1 MKQSTIIKYGYILM
15 AVLGVAAILAVTFM
29 LRSTSEVRSVQN
41 ARLESFTAA
50 EQLRGGS
57 ALLTNTVRGYVV
69 TGDRNWLNQY
79 WAEINETKSRD
90 KAIQSLTEMGT
101 PAEELALIEQ
111 AGTNSTGLVL
121 AETRA
126 QRLTLEAT
134 GVAQADMPPAVAEYQ
149 LIPADRALDAA
160 EKRQLA
166 TTIVFGRD
174 YLKAVDEIMAPI
186 NQFNEQMSTRVTDNV
201 ASAQRSQTIAEMSLF
216 AVVLLLLAAL
226 GSFLFIMNSKVG
238 RVLTGYARTLSER
251 DPYDLTVVLDPDGV
265 EETQVVAEAFNAQQ
279 ASLADVLRSIEGN
292 TVDLEQTAT
301 RLAANSDQFAS
312 SASQTSRSASNAS
325 NAATEVSGNV
335 DSVAAGTE
343 EMNASIREIAS
354 AAARASEVAM
364 EAVRSAEA
372 TSATVAELSESSI
385 RIGEVMKSITS
396 IAEQTNLLALNAT
409 IEAARAGE
417 AGKGFAVVA
426 NEVKDLAQQ
435 SAGAT
440 EDISEKVLS
449 IQGDAAATSQALAEI
464 TEVIA
469 RINETQ
475 STIASAV
482 EEQTATTNEMSRSV
496 QDAASGARGIADTIR
511 GVANLA
517 GQGSEAAGVT
527 RTEVTTLTDLANQMS
542 NSVRRFKFNA

>member
-1 MKQSTIIKYGYILM
+1 MKQSTLIKYGYILM
-15 AVLGVAAILAVTFM
+15 AVLAVAAILAVTFM
-29 LRSTSEVRSVQN
+29 VRATNSATDAQDT
-41 ARLESFTAA
+41 RLASINAA

-57 ALLTNTVRGYVV
+57 GHLTDTVRGYVV

-79 WAEINETKSRD
+79 WTEINETKSRD
-90 KAIQSLTEMGT
+90 RAIQTLTEMGT

-111 AGTNSTGLVL
+111 AGKNSTGLVA

-149 LIPADRALDAA
+149 LIPADRALEPA
-160 EKRQLA
+160 EQRALA
-166 TTIVFGRD
+166 TTLVYGRD
-174 YLKAVDEIMAPI
+174 YLAAVDEIMAPI
-186 NQFNEQMSTRVTDNV
+186 NQFNESMTARVQADV
-201 ASAQRSQTIAEMSLF
+201 DSAQDAQLLSEIALSI
-216 AVVLLLLAAL
+216 VVAMLLAAL
-226 GSFLFIMNSKVG
+226 GAFLFIMNTKVG
-238 RVLTGYARTLSER
+238 RVLTNYARTLTER
-251 DPYDLTVVLDPDGV
+251 DPYDLTVSLEPDGV
-265 EETQVVAEAFNAQQ
+265 QETQVVAEAFNAQQ
-279 ASLADVLRSIEGN
+279 VSLADVLRSIEGN
-292 TVDLEQTAT
+292 TVDLEQAAT

-312 SASQTSRSASNAS
+312 SAAQTSQSASNAS

-496 QDAASGARGIADTIR
+496 QDAASGARGIAETIR

-542 NSVRRFKFNA
+542 ASVRRFKINA

>member
-1 MKQSTIIKYGYILM
+1 MKQSTLIKYGYIVM
-15 AVLGVAAILAVTFM
+15 AVLAIVTVIAVTFM
-29 LRSTSEVRSVQN
+29 FRASGDTKTAQDTQMRS
-41 ARLESFTAA
+41 LAA
-50 EQLRGGS
+50 AAQMSGGS
-57 ALLTNTVRGYVV
+57 ARLTSTVRGYVV
-69 TGDRNWLNQY
+69 TGDRDWLNQY
-79 WAEINETKSRD
+79 WTEVNETKSRD
-90 KAIQSLTEMGT
+90 KAIETLVQLGT
-101 PAEELALIEQ
+101 PQSELDLIDQ
-111 AGTNSTGLVL
+111 AGKNSAGLVT

-126 QRLTLEAT
+126 QRLVLDAS
-134 GVAQADMPPAVAEYQ
+134 GVAPSDMPPAVAEYQ
-149 LIPADRALDAA
+149 PIASDRALDAA

-166 TTIVFGRD
+166 QTIVFGRD
-174 YLKAVDEIMAPI
+174 YLSAVEQIMAPVD
-186 NQFNEQMSTRVTDNV
+186 QFNQDMTARVSVDV
-201 ASAQRSQTIAEMSLF
+201 SAAESAQRTAEL
-216 AVVLLLLAAL
+216 AVTAVAIILLLVL
-226 GSFLFIMNSKVG
+226 GAFLFVMNSKVG

-251 DPYDLTVVLDPDGV
+251 DPYDLTVQLQPDGV

-279 ASLADVLRSIEGN
+279 SSLAEVLRSIEEN
-292 TVDLEQTAT
+292 TEDLEKAAQ
-301 RLAANSDQFAS
+301 RLASNSDEFAD
-312 SASQTSRSASNAS
+312 SAGQTSRSATDAS
-325 NAATEVSGNV
+325 HAAGEVSGNV

-343 EMNASIREIAS
+343 EMNASIQEIAS
-354 AAARASEVAM
+354 
-364 EAVRSAEA
+364 A

-435 SAGAT
+435 SASAT

-475 STIASAV
+475 ATIASAV

-511 GVANLA
+511 GVAGLA
-517 GQGSEAAGVT
+517 GKGSEAATVT
-527 RTEVTTLTDLANQMS
+527 RTEVSSLSDLANKMS
-542 NSVRRFKFNA
+542 ASVRRFKVRA

>member
-1 MKQSTIIKYGYILM
+1 MKQSTLIKYGYIVM
-15 AVLGVAAILAVTFM
+15 AVLAIVTVIAVTFM
-29 LRSTSEVRSVQN
+29 FRASGTKTAQDTQMRS
-41 ARLESFTAA
+41 LAA
-50 EQLRGGS
+50 AAQMSGGS
-57 ALLTNTVRGYVV
+57 ARLTSTVRGYVV
-69 TGDRNWLNQY
+69 TGDRDWLNQY
-79 WAEINETKSRD
+79 WTEVNETKSRD
-90 KAIQSLTEMGT
+90 KAIETLVQLGT
-101 PAEELALIEQ
+101 PQSELDLIDQ
-111 AGTNSTGLVL
+111 AGKNSAGLVT

-126 QRLTLEAT
+126 QRLVLDAS
-134 GVAQADMPPAVAEYQ
+134 GVAPSDMPPAVAEYQ
-149 LIPADRALDAA
+149 PIASDRALDAA

-166 TTIVFGRD
+166 QTIVFGRD
-174 YLKAVDEIMAPI
+174 YLSAVEQIMAPVD
-186 NQFNEQMSTRVTDNV
+186 QFNQDMTARVSADV
-201 ASAQRSQTIAEMSLF
+201 SAAESAQRTAEL
-216 AVVLLLLAAL
+216 AVTAVAIILLLVL
-226 GSFLFIMNSKVG
+226 GAFLFVMNSKVG

-251 DPYDLTVVLDPDGV
+251 DPYDLTVQLQPDGV

-279 ASLADVLRSIEGN
+279 SSLAEVLRSIEEN
-292 TVDLEQTAT
+292 TEDLEKAAQ
-301 RLAANSDQFAS
+301 RLASNSDEFAD
-312 SASQTSRSASNAS
+312 SAGQTSRSATDAS
-325 NAATEVSGNV
+325 HAAGEVSGNV

-343 EMNASIREIAS
+343 EMNASIQEIAS

-435 SAGAT
+435 SASAT

-475 STIASAV
+475 ATIASAV

-511 GVANLA
+511 GVAGLA
-517 GQGSEAAGVT
+517 GKGSEAATVT
-527 RTEVTTLTDLANQMS
+527 RTEVSSLSDLANKMS
-542 NSVRRFKFNA
+542 ASVRRFKVRA